1 MSVMQSPASI
11 GSVGTS
17 QIPSSTTSF
26 RHAQWRMLLAAMF
39 CYLFFY
45 TGRQTFGFAIPGI
58 QAEFGVSK
66 AALGWASAALL
77 WCYAIGQAINGNLGD
92 KFGGRRVMSAGAILS
107 FIMNWATSL
116 STGIVSLSV
125 FWGINGYF
133 QSMGWAPGSRLLSN
147 WWGRHE
153 RGTVYG
159 LYTFAAG
166 LASVLSFVTSLVV
179 VGYFQ
184 LDWRW
189 IFRIP
194 VLLLLIGGIA
204 FYLIAR
210 ERPEDMGFAS
220 PHDDVVDDGTD
231 IGSCR
236 FRRLALPGTRRCCRT
251 GGSWSPAFRSDFR
264 MPPDTGS
271 WYGCPCISSAP
282 TGPRR
287 MRQRRSIPDGSALHC
302 RSAWRLAHLPTAGSR
317 TSSSTHAAT
326 SAIVL
331 YMVLAAITALYM
343 YTIPTTAVYQ
353 GHGVFVPVR
362 LLRLRPAIVVLGAVS
377 RSGRPQAGGTAT
389 GVMNF
394 CAYLFAGW
402 ASRSSGISWMANT
415 SVVFLSS
422 RRVPLPAQPSQAL
435 FVVNIQMEK
444 WRGVRRVCA
453 EPLILKISSRISFK
467 ISASL

>member
-1 MSVMQSPASI
+1 MSVLSSPAV
-11 GSVGTS
+11 GSVRAANPELAEG
-17 QIPSSTTSF
+17 F
-26 RHAQWRMLLAAMF
+26 RRAQWRMLLAAMF

-125 FWGINGYF
+125 CWGINGYF
-133 QSMGWAPGSRLLSN
+133 QAMGWAPGSRLLSN

-166 LASVLSFVTSLVV
+166 LASVLSFVTSLIV
-179 VGYFQ
+179 VGYFH

-194 VLLLLIGGIA
+194 VALLLVGGIA

-210 ERPEDMGFAS
+210 ERPEDMGFT
-220 PHDDVVDDGTD
+220 PPKDDVADEVTTADAADGESSFARYMAVLSNWRLMVAGLA
-231 IGSCR
+231 IGFQNAARYGLLVWVPVHFLGPDWTKAGASGVIDPR
-236 FRRLALPGTRRCCRT
+236 WISVALPVG
-251 GGSWSPAFRSDFR
+251 
-264 MPPDTGS
+264 M
-271 WYGCPCISSAP
+271 
-282 TGPRR
+282 
-287 MRQRRSIPDGSALHC
+287 AL
-302 RSAWRLAHLPTAGSR
+302 G
-317 TSSSTHAAT
+317 AAT
-326 SAIVL
+326 NGWVSDKLFNSRRYAAIVL
-331 YMVLAAITALYM
+331 YMALASVTALYM
-343 YTIPTTAVYQ
+343 YTIPTSAVYQ
-353 GHGVFVPVR
+353 GMAVLFLCGFFVYGPQSSFWALCPDLV
-362 LLRLRPAIVVLGAVS
+362 
-377 RSGRPQAGGTAT
+377 GRKRAGTAT

-394 CAYLFAGW
+394 CAYLFAGL
-402 ASRSSGISWMANT
+402 GEPIIGHYMDGHPT
-415 SVVFLSS
+415 SIVFLIVSMCTAAS
-422 RRVPLPAQPSQAL
+422 AVVAL
-435 FVVNIQMEK
+435 FI
-444 WRGVRRVCA
+444 RR
-453 EPLILKISSRISFK
+453 
-467 ISASL
+467 

>member
-1 MSVMQSPASI
+1 MSTVSDPAGV
-11 GSVGTS
+11 GSLGVAHPELMS
-17 QIPSSTTSF
+17 SF
-26 RHAQWRMLLAAMF
+26 RRAQWRMLLAAMF

-66 AALGWASAALL
+66 QALGWASAALL
-77 WCYAIGQAINGNLGD
+77 WCYAVGQAVNGNLGN

-116 STGIVSLSV
+116 SIGVVSLSV

-166 LASVLSFVTSLVV
+166 LASVLSFATSLVV
-179 VGYFQ
+179 VGYFH

-194 VLLLLIGGIA
+194 VVLLLVGGIA

-210 ERPEDMGFAS
+210 ERPEDMGFES
-220 PHDDVVDDGTD
+220 PHDDSVDDGAAVKSATD
-231 IGSCR
+231 DSESSLARYMAVLSNWRLLVASLAIGFQNAARYGLLVWVPVHFLGADWAKADAGVIDPRWISI
-236 FRRLALPGTRRCCRT
+236 ALPVGMALGAAANGWVSDKIFNSRRY
-251 GGSWSPAFRSDFR
+251 A
-264 MPPDTGS
+264 
-271 WYGCPCISSAP
+271 
-282 TGPRR
+282 
-287 MRQRRSIPDGSALHC
+287 
-302 RSAWRLAHLPTAGSR
+302 
-317 TSSSTHAAT
+317 
-326 SAIVL
+326 AIVL

-343 YTIPTTAVYQ
+343 YTIPTSAVYQ
-353 GHGVFVPVR
+353 GMTVLFLCGFFVY
-362 LLRLRPAIVVLGAVS
+362 G
-377 RSGRPQAGGTAT
+377 PQSSFWALCPDLVGHKRAGTAT

-394 CAYLFAGW
+394 CAYLFAGLGEPLIGHFMD
-402 ASRSSGISWMANT
+402 STQQT
-415 SVVFLSS
+415 SVVFVIVAVCSAASALVAMFI
-422 RRVPLPAQPSQAL
+422 RR
-435 FVVNIQMEK
+435 
-444 WRGVRRVCA
+444 
-453 EPLILKISSRISFK
+453 
-467 ISASL
+467 

>member
-1 MSVMQSPASI
+1 MSITFSPSSAS
-11 GSVGTS
+11 SVGVENPELAS
-17 QIPSSTTSF
+17 SF
-26 RHAQWRMLLAAMF
+26 RRAQWRMLLAAMF
-39 CYLFFY
+39 CYFFFY

-107 FIMNWATSL
+107 VIMNWATSL
-116 STGIVSLSV
+116 TTGIVSLSV
-125 FWGINGYF
+125 CWGINGYF

-166 LASVLSFVTSLVV
+166 MASVLSFVTSLIV

-194 VLLLLIGGIA
+194 VMLLLLGGIA

-220 PHDDVVDDGTD
+220 PHDEADEVAAKEAVVADNESSFARYKAVLSTW
-231 IGSCR
+231 
-236 FRRLALPGTRRCCRT
+236 RLLVASLSVGFQNAARYGLLIWVPVHFLGANWAKGGAVNAVIDPRWISVALPVGMAVGAFSNGWISDKLFNSRR
-251 GGSWSPAFRSDFR
+251 
-264 MPPDTGS
+264 
-271 WYGCPCISSAP
+271 YI
-282 TGPRR
+282 
-287 MRQRRSIPDGSALHC
+287 
-302 RSAWRLAHLPTAGSR
+302 
-317 TSSSTHAAT
+317 
-326 SAIVL
+326 AIML
-331 YMVLAAITALYM
+331 YMALAAVTSLVM
-343 YTIPTTAVYQ
+343 YTIPTSE
-353 GHGVFVPVR
+353 
-362 LLRLRPAIVVLGAVS
+362 VVLGMAVLFLC
-377 RSGRPQAGGTAT
+377 GFFTYGPQSSFWALCPDLVGHKRAGTAT

-394 CAYLFAGW
+394 CAYLFAGLGEPIIGHFMD
-402 ASRSSGISWMANT
+402 ARQDT
-415 SVVFLSS
+415 SLVFLVVAGCAAMSAVIAAFI
-422 RRVPLPAQPSQAL
+422 RR
-435 FVVNIQMEK
+435 
-444 WRGVRRVCA
+444 
-453 EPLILKISSRISFK
+453 
-467 ISASL
+467 

>member
-1 MSVMQSPASI
+1 MSITFNPAS
-11 GSVGTS
+11 V
-17 QIPSSTTSF
+17 SSAGIQNPEIATSF
-26 RHAQWRMLLAAMF
+26 RRAQWRMLLAAMF

-66 AALGWASAALL
+66 EALGWASAALL

-92 KFGGRRVMSAGAILS
+92 KFGGRRVMSAGAFLS

-116 STGIVSLSV
+116 STGIVSLSA

-194 VLLLLIGGIA
+194 VVLLLLGGIA

-220 PHDDVVDDGTD
+220 PHDEADDVQASERIIADSESSFTRYKAVLSTWRLLIAGVAIGFQNAARYGLLVWVPVHFLGSNWAKAGASSVVDPRW
-231 IGSCR
+231 ISI
-236 FRRLALPGTRRCCRT
+236 ALPVGMAV
-251 GGSWSPAFRSDFR
+251 GAFSNGWISDKVF
-264 MPPDTGS
+264 
-271 WYGCPCISSAP
+271 
-282 TGPRR
+282 
-287 MRQRRSIPDGSALHC
+287 
-302 RSAWRLAHLPTAGSR
+302 GSR
-317 TSSSTHAAT
+317 RDL
-326 SAIVL
+326 AIVL
-331 YMVLAAITALYM
+331 YMVLAAITSLWM
-343 YTIPTTAVYQ
+343 YTIPTSEIYLGIAVLFLCGFFTYGPQ
-353 GHGVFVPVR
+353 SSFWALCPDLVGHR
-362 LLRLRPAIVVLGAVS
+362 RA
-377 RSGRPQAGGTAT
+377 GTAT

-394 CAYLFAGW
+394 FAYLFAGLGEPVIG
-402 ASRSSGISWMANT
+402 RFMDTHNQT
-415 SVVFLSS
+415 SLVFLVVAACAGASAVVAS
-422 RRVPLPAQPSQAL
+422 FIRR
-435 FVVNIQMEK
+435 
-444 WRGVRRVCA
+444 
-453 EPLILKISSRISFK
+453 
-467 ISASL
+467 